1 MILVIDQPS
10 VGEYMDY
17 SSSLATYV
25 VGEFYHVAYT
35 FYLSTVDHLG
45 YNPDYD
51 YVHGLLSGQLTEVL
65 EDYNVYNPFEDWVCT
80 CETIREQKV
89 CDGSKEMSEVNEAI
103 FDMFSAMLKDFQ
115 YTDELLNA
123 YVENPKLNFYVHGWD
138 IVFADDTRQH
148 ITDRKESKGLINL
161 PVKETTVSVQAN
173 LMRMVQNNY

>member
-35 FYLSTVDHLG
+35 FYLKTVDRLG
-45 YNPDYD
+45 YDPDYD
-51 YVHGLLSGQLTEVL
+51 YVHGLLTGQLTEVL
-65 EDYNVYNPFEDWVCT
+65 ENYDVYDPFDDWVCT
-80 CETIREQKV
+80 CETIREQRA
-89 CDGSKEMSEVNEAI
+89 CDGTKEMSEVNEAI
-103 FDMFSAMLKDFQ
+103 FDMFSEMLKDFQ

-123 YVENPKLNFYVHGWD
+123 YVYYENMSFYVHGWD
-138 IVFADDTRQH
+138 IVFADTTIRRN
-148 ITDRKESKGLINL
+148 TDCTESKGLINL
-161 PVKETTVSVQAN
+161 PVKETTMSVQAN